1 MTNIIDKRNCGP
13 NTYCSGQNEK
23 NIYNSIRKLEI
34 TTFLSLLNL
43 YDAIKKLPVNEI
55 DEIISVVAV
64 IFSRQ
69 EK

>member
-1 MTNIIDKRNCGP
+1 MTNIIDKRKCGL

-23 NIYNSIRKLEI
+23 NIYNSIRKLEVA
-34 TTFLSLLNL
+34 TFLSLLNF

-55 DEIISVVAV
+55 DEIISAVAV
-64 IFSRQ
+64 IFSQQ